1 MTTNFISSIDRGCRV
16 WGHSIPAKDTFEVR
30 IMSQDIIVGII
41 ILLALVFLVRNFRKK
56 FKSKSCDCCGSGSSC
71 GCKATGK
78 PVCHCNDK

>member
-1 MTTNFISSIDRGCRV
+1 
-16 WGHSIPAKDTFEVR
+16 
-30 IMSQDIIVGII
+30 MSQDIIVGII

-56 FKSKSCDCCGSGSSC
+56 FKSKSCDCCGSGYSC